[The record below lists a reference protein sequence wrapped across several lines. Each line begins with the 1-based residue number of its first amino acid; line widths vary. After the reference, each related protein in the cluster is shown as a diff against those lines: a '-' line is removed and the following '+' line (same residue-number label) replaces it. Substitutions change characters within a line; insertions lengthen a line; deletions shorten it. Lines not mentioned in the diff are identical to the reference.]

1 MLRHIHNPNASPE
14 GAQSCISLGYCA
26 SGWFQELVLLDK
38 SPSGLGHGNHLL
50 KYMLGVCITCINVCR
65 WEYCQHKWKE
75 SFCRGLAAL
84 KFSPH
89 HAKHLL
95 KSRFVESCVWEL
107 FFFFHSLLT
116 SKMVADAAVT
126 CKFCSCTHHDA
137 GWVFG
142 VAHHHLND
150 KRKGLVRT

>member
-38 SPSGLGHGNHLL
+38 SPSGLGHGNHFL
-50 KYMLGVCITCINVCR
+50 KYMLGVCITCINIYR
-65 WEYCQHKWKE
+65 WEYCQHKWQG
-75 SFCRGLAAL
+75 SLCRGLAAL

-107 FFFFHSLLT
+107 FFFSTPFSPLKWLQMLQWHVSSVPAPTTMQGEYLELPIT
-116 SKMVADAAVT
+116 IWMTNGKV
-126 CKFCSCTHHDA
+126 
-137 GWVFG
+137 
-142 VAHHHLND
+142 
-150 KRKGLVRT
+150 